1 MTNCVVSTMPD
12 QNIPYTDGII
22 ALTDEELSEIAR
34 AVSDNADV
42 TSATTEVWVSGVNR
56 HISVGCVMVRMI
68 DGDQYSFRLMGFNHY
83 PLTSPLAY
91 GEVTRTGKAGL
102 LFQMTVS
109 LPRRCHI
116 TARSNTCFVWRDSAL
131 RKVCGR
137 LRRHLPEQTQ
147 PILKQ
152 VRIPATAN
160 GEDEQ
165 IESVDDLLFIPS
177 EYEVFGRSAFARVDE
192 GTRYAWYAMH
202 DDDASRIKMR
212 DNCDEWWWTRSPG
225 DQLDPSRSPD
235 FCRVSKDGTPGN
247 GDPAYVGGV
256 AICFCI

>member
-1 MTNCVVSTMPD
+1 MTNCVVSTMQD
-12 QNIPYTDGII
+12 QNIAYTDGIF

-42 TSATTEVWVSGVNR
+42 TPATTEVWVSGVGR
-56 HISVGCVMVRMI
+56 HISVGSRIVRMI
-68 DGDQYSFRLMGFNHY
+68 DDIPYSFRLMGFNHY
-83 PLTSPLAY
+83 PLSSPLAY

-109 LPRRCHI
+109 LPRGHRI
-116 TARSNTCFVWRDSAL
+116 TARSSTCFVWRDSTL
-131 RKVCGR
+131 RKACGR

-147 PILKQ
+147 TILKQ
-152 VRIPATAN
+152 VRIPAAAN

-165 IESVDDLLFIPS
+165 VESVDDILFVPS
-177 EYEVFGRSAFARVDE
+177 EHEVFGRSAYARVDE
-192 GTRYAWYAMH
+192 GSQYAWYAMH
-202 DDDASRIKMR
+202 DDDASRIKER
-212 DNCDEWWWTRSPG
+212 EGYDEWWWTRSPG

-235 FCRVSKDGTPGN
+235 FCRVGEDGTPSS